1 MEGAK
6 FESYYLKSNYYVYQR
21 NKDAFLSPRRDR
33 KPTLNFSRGD
43 KRKRVE
49 KC

>member
-21 NKDAFLSPRRDR
+21 NKDAFPSPEERQ
-33 KPTLNFSRGD
+33 KANFELLPWGE
-43 KRKRVE
+43 E
-49 KC
+49 KKG

>member
-21 NKDAFLSPRRDR
+21 NSKDAFPSPEERQRA
-33 KPTLNFSRGD
+33 NFELLPWGE
-43 KRKRVE
+43 E
-49 KC
+49 KKG